1 VHCTTSITRFEQFLS
16 PLSKAVDLEKLALT
30 HNTDARCR
38 KFSTLQH
45 LKLSLF
51 AHLDKENCPST
62 RAIIEQ
68 INDPNDPKR
77 LRHLLGFPA
86 TNEYELKPNE
96 PFSLNQSS
104 LSRANSERNYR
115 VWQHCFHRLHR
126 LARAH
131 FDPNQLDG
139 LLSFALSPSSQSQSE
154 LGRVVAVDGSLFDCL
169 PRMVWALY
177 RSHSFKCK
185 VHFFYNLDTLP
196 ERIVLTAG
204 KASERAVLDEWLVPY
219 TTYLIDRGYNSY
231 ELFAHIKANRS
242 HFVTRLLSAATYQMV
257 SEAKVSP
264 ADFEL
269 GLRSD
274 ETIRLT
280 VKVSPK
286 EQLFRKMLSSA
297 RDSQAIKEANPA
309 DEYELELRLVTFA
322 AMDGRT
328 YRYLTSR
335 FDLCAMDIVRLYL
348 LRWEIE
354 RFIAWI
360 KRYLSFE
367 HWYSHDLN
375 GVLIQLYAGLICYL
389 LFKLAVLGKFSAE
402 LVSLNLTNLR
412 HFKRHLLDKVSQSQ
426 LEAYLARFT
435 FPPSS

>member
-1 VHCTTSITRFEQFLS
+1 MHCTTSLTRFEQFLS
-16 PLSKAVDLEKLALT
+16 PLTKVVDLDKLAIT
-30 HNTDARCR
+30 HNTDVRCR

-45 LKLSLF
+45 LKLSIF
-51 AHLDKENCPST
+51 AQLDKENCPST

-68 INDPNDPKR
+68 INDPADPKR
-77 LRHLLGFPA
+77 LRELVGFPA
-86 TNEYELKPNE
+86 TNEYELKPDE
-96 PFSLNQSS
+96 PFSLHQSS
-104 LSRANSERNYR
+104 LSRANSERSYR

-131 FDPNQLDG
+131 FGPNQLDG
-139 LLSFALSPSSQSQSE
+139 LLSFPLTPDHKAGE

-177 RSHSFKCK
+177 RSHNFKCK

-196 ERIVLTAG
+196 ERIVLTDG
-204 KASERAVLDEWLVPY
+204 KGSERAVLDEWLVAH

-231 ELFAHIKANRS
+231 ELFARIIALQS
-242 HFVTRLLSAATYQMV
+242 HFVTRLLSGATYQWV
-257 SEAKVSP
+257 RGAGVSP
-264 ADFEL
+264 EDFEL

-280 VKVSPK
+280 VKLSPK
-286 EQLFRKMLSSA
+286 EHSFRKMLGSGSTA
-297 RDSQAIKEANPA
+297 QAIKAGSQA
-309 DEYELELRLVTFA
+309 DEYELELRLVSFEA
-322 AMDGRT
+322 LDGRT

-348 LRWEIE
+348 LRWEVE

-360 KRYLSFE
+360 KRYLSFD
-367 HWYSHDLN
+367 HWYSHDPN

-412 HFKRHLLDKVSQSQ
+412 HFKRHLLAKVSQAQ
-426 LEAYLARFT
+426 LEAYLAQFT